1 MESKMNY
8 PRHLQPRID
17 EALADTPVVLVSGPR
32 QAGKTTLV
40 RQWNDATRPYLT
52 LDDPTVLAVAR
63 DDPVGLVR
71 GLDRV
76 VIDEVQ
82 RAPQLLLAIKRSVDE
97 DRRPGRFLLTG
108 SANLMTL
115 PTVADSLAGRLEN
128 LRLLPLSESEMSAE
142 PGESP
147 QWLDR
152 VMAGD
157 IPHPLG
163 AVGSGD
169 SLVDRVLRGGYPAA
183 LVRPS
188 VRRRQTWARQYVNT
202 LIERDVRDLASI
214 DKLDQ
219 LPRLLNAL
227 AQMAGQLSN
236 INQLAGQL
244 GIDHKTAGKYVGLF
258 EQMFLIERLPVWS
271 GNTLNRLIKTPKVQ
285 FLDTGLLAAL
295 REITEVTPTRN
306 RTAFGALL
314 ESFVF
319 GELRK
324 QQSWSDRPSGLFF
337 YRDMNQ
343 VEVDFLLE
351 DSAGQLTC
359 IEVKATASVGLND
372 LSGLKRLRDRLPDRF
387 KAGLLLY
394 DGAQTLPMG
403 EGLWAVPIR
412 TLWSARFTESPG

>member
-1 MESKMNY
+1 MYFS
-8 PRHLQPRID
+8 RHLQHRID

-40 RQWNDATRPYLT
+40 RQWSDDATRPYLT

-152 VMAGD
+152 VMAGE

-163 AVGSGD
+163 TTGAESGD

-183 LVRPS
+183 LTRPS

-244 GIDHKTAGKYVGLF
+244 GIDHKTTGKYVGLF

-271 GNTLNRLIKTPKVQ
+271 GNALSRLIKTPKVQ

-319 GELRK
+319 AELRK

-337 YRDMNQ
+337 YRDTNQ

-359 IEVKATASVGLND
+359 IEVKAAASVSLSD
-372 LSGLKRLRDRLPDRF
+372 LSGLKRLRERLPDRF
-387 KAGLLLY
+387 KTGLLLY

-412 TLWSARFTESPG
+412 TLWSARFAEPPG